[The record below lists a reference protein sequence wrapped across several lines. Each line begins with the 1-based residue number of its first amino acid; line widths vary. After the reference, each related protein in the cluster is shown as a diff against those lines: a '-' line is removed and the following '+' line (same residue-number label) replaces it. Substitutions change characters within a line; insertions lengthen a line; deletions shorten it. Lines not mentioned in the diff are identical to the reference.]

1 MVHVAHSDPVHVRTR
16 PGGRVSD
23 AQPMKSLPDVSIITA
38 AFNRVA
44 TLEHCLL
51 SVGSQ
56 RHVSVEH
63 IVIDGGSTD
72 GSLEVLRNWSDR
84 LAAWVSEPDAGIA
97 DAMNKG
103 LQRATGDWILFLHAD
118 DELLAPDSLAH
129 VLAVL
134 KGTEAAIAGFPI
146 RFGQREGSR
155 IINPRGASAWL
166 RLKTGMLHQGTFI
179 RRSVFDL
186 VGLHDTSLRIA
197 MDYDF
202 FLRAW
207 LQDVPFATFA
217 EPVPTLMRD
226 SGISSRKDWPNL
238 SKRFL
243 EERRIHFKHANGL
256 IQRAGYRFY
265 WAMYWPYRRL
275 LAMKRS

>member
-1 MVHVAHSDPVHVRTR
+1 MTATTPEISV
-16 PGGRVSD
+16 
-23 AQPMKSLPDVSIITA
+23 ITA
-38 AFNRVA
+38 ALNRIG
-44 TLEHCLL
+44 TLEHCLR
-51 SVGSQ
+51 SVAAQ
-56 RHVSVEH
+56 RGVSVEH

-72 GSLEVLRNWSDR
+72 GSQEVLRSWSDR
-84 LAAWVSEPDAGIA
+84 LTAWVSEPDGGIA
-97 DAMNKG
+97 EAMNKG
-103 LQRATGDWILFLHAD
+103 LQRATGNWILFLHAD
-118 DELLAPDSLAH
+118 DELLAPDSLAQ
-129 VLAVL
+129 VLATL

-155 IINPRGASAWL
+155 IINPRGANAWL
-166 RLKTGMLHQGTFI
+166 RLKTGMLHQGTLI

-207 LQDVPFATFA
+207 LQDIPFATFT

-238 SKRFL
+238 SKRFM
-243 EERRIHFKHANGL
+243 EERRIHFKHARGSF
-256 IQRAGYRFY
+256 QRAAYHLY
-265 WAMYWPYRRL
+265 WAMYLPYRRM
-275 LAMKRS
+275 LAMKRT